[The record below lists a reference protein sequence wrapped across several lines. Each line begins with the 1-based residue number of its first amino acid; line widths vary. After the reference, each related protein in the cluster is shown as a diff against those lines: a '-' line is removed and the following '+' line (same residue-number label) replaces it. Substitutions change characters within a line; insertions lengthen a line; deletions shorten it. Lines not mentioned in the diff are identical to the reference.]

1 MLKRQ
6 VITLNNLLKHQIRS
20 YHPARE
26 LMKKRT
32 AKFYSDPQEIGAE
45 IVKMVSLHDK
55 IKDPS
60 QVTIGSSF
68 EELGLDSFDFVDVLM
83 EIEHEYKYD
92 FGASDWEQFITINDI
107 AQFMARDY
115 FAQKH

>member
-1 MLKRQ
+1 MLTRSNKYS
-6 VITLNNLLKHQIRS
+6 LYNLCVRH

-26 LMKKRT
+26 LMKKHT
-32 AKFYSDPQEIGAE
+32 AKFYSDPNDIGKD
-45 IVKMVSLHDK
+45 IVRIVSLHDK

-60 QVTIGSSF
+60 KVNIGSSF
-68 EELGLDSFDFVDVLM
+68 EELGLDSLDFVEVLS
-83 EIEHEYKYD
+83 EVEHEYKYD
-92 FGASDWEQFITINDI
+92 FGASDWEQFLTINDI